1 MCFQGQSTAT
11 IRNPTIPDAD
21 ASGKRPDWVDTGDQA
36 TIEKARADLAARK
49 AQQGI
54 PEDAPDFT
62 DELLEAARKR
72 MAGQLMTK
80 SSRRSA
86 LAANPGRPN
95 ATNYSL
101 LGS

>member
-11 IRNPTIPDAD
+11 VKNPTIPDAD
-21 ASGKRPDWVDTGDQA
+21 ASGKRPDWVNEKDQA
-36 TIEKARADLAARK
+36 TIEKAREDLAARK

-62 DELLEAARKR
+62 DELLEQARKR

-80 SSRRSA
+80 GSRRSA
-86 LAANPGRPN
+86 LSANPGRASPG
-95 ATNYSL
+95 NYSL